1 MANAIYQ
8 TYADYILAT
17 AGVPNAVFTGTAPLN
32 STYSLSDFAFLRPD
46 WRVKFGSGTV
56 TITITLPIAKR
67 ADIFA
72 LPMHNLSGAVL
83 TLTNGSGLSQAIT
96 LATLSEDSIPLTTVV
111 DLTIGT
117 PVAATR
123 TSNVWN
129 LVISGNAVNVTLG
142 GAIWLSGN
150 SRSFNRNF
158 KWGFTE
164 SEQHGL
170 AAEHINEY
178 LTAARLGTFSKTRS
192 LTCQTL
198 ARDQGVTDFRAWYRA
213 NCGRAH
219 PSLLWPDPS
228 VNDAYLGVWQPE
240 LSVVRGYPNASDVA
254 LKFDELSKGIP
265 LL

>member
-8 TYADYILAT
+8 TYADYILAGGT
-17 AGVPNAVFTGTAPLN
+17 WSGTAP
-32 STYSLSDFAFLRPD
+32 STTYALSDFAFLRPD
-46 WRVKFGSGTV
+46 WRVKFGATSV
-56 TITITLPIAKR
+56 TITITLGSSKR

-111 DLTIGT
+111 DLTAGT

-129 LVISGNAVNVTLG
+129 LVITGNAVNVNLG
-142 GAIWLSGN
+142 AAIWLSGN
-150 SRSFNRNF
+150 SRSLNRNF
-158 KWGFTE
+158 NWGFTE
-164 SEQHGL
+164 SEHHGL
-170 AAEHINEY
+170 AAEHVNEY
-178 LTAARLGTFSKTRS
+178 LTSARLGTFSKTRT
-192 LTCQTL
+192 LNCQTL
-198 ARDQGVTDFRAWYRA
+198 ARAAGVTELRSWYRA

-228 VNDAYLGVWQPE
+228 VNDAYLGIWQD
-240 LSVVRGYPNASDVA
+240 VFNVTRRFTNANDVS
-254 LKFDELSKGIP
+254 LTFDELSKGIP